1 MTQTPL
7 TGPPAA
13 GTVRFG
19 TASGRWVVA
28 ATVLGS
34 GIAFLD
40 GTVVN
45 VALPTI
51 GADLHAGIRE
61 LQWILDGYLVT
72 LSALLLLGGSLGDL
86 YGRRRGFLAGLVAFS
101 VASCP
106 AAPPSRLAGIPTTAA
121 SVETS
126 AGAKPATPS
135 RPSSVP
141 PASAS
146 SDLPE
151 PRCPPR
157 VA

>member
-1 MTQTPL
+1 MALVLRRRGRLRARRPTPEPFASV
-7 TGPPAA
+7 TPPLPRA

-51 GADLHAGIRE
+51 GRDLGAGIRE

-86 YGRRRGFLAGLVAFS
+86 YGRKRAFLAGLVAFS
-101 VASCP
+101 
-106 AAPPSRLAGIPTTAA
+106 I
-121 SVETS
+121 
-126 AGAKPATPS
+126 
-135 RPSSVP
+135 
-141 PASAS
+141 ASATCGIAPNATV
-146 SDLPE
+146 LI
-151 PRCPPR
+151 
-157 VA
+157 VARAFQG